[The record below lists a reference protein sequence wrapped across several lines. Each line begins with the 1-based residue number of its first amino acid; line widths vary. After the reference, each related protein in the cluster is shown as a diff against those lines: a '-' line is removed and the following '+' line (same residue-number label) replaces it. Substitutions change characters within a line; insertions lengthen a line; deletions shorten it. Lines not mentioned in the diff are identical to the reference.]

1 MKTYLDCMV
10 CFVRQTLEAVRMMT
24 DNELLQERIL
34 RQVMAESADFNMT
47 MPAPAMA
54 QRIHRIIRQGLNNA
68 DPYAGAKK
76 RFNQFALGMK
86 NTLAEKVR
94 TSPSPIATAVKL
106 AIAGNIIDFGIHN
119 DLDESQVQ
127 RCIAEALDASLDRST
142 LDQFVSDASNAKEIL
157 YLADNAG
164 EIVFDQLLLEL
175 LGPSKITVA
184 VKGSPIINDAT
195 LADAEMTGLTKL
207 VRVIS
212 NGIDAPGTLLDQCN
226 AEFLELFRRADMII
240 SKGQGNYE
248 TLSETNRSIWF
259 LLKVKCSVVS
269 RHLNLPQGTPALIK
283 K

>member
-1 MKTYLDCMV
+1 MV

-24 DNELLQERIL
+24 DDESLQERIL

-47 MPAPAMA
+47 MPAPVMA

-68 DPYAGAKK
+68 DPYVDAKK

-86 NTLAEKVR
+86 NILAEKVR

-106 AIAGNIIDFGIHN
+106 AIAGNIIDFGIHS
-119 DLDESQVQ
+119 DLDEVQVQ
-127 RCIAEALDASLDRST
+127 RCIADALEVSLDRSI
-142 LDQFVSDASNAKEIL
+142 LDQFIREASNAKEIL

-164 EIVFDQLLLEL
+164 EIVLDQLLIEL

-184 VKGSPIINDAT
+184 VKGGPIINDAT
-195 LADAEMTGLTKL
+195 LIDAEMTGLTKL

-212 NGIDAPGTLLDQCN
+212 NGIDAPGTLLDQCSP
-226 AEFLELFRRADMII
+226 EFLELFRRADMII

-269 RHLNLPQGTPALIK
+269 RHLNLPQDTLALIK